1 MRFADLYLWFLLYSV
16 VGWVYESLLFTVYC
30 RRPVNRGFLTGPFLP
45 LYGSGG
51 VMVVALFYGR
61 IEHPAAIF
69 FLSLVLTTALEYL
82 TAVVMENLFQAKW
95 WDYSKFPLNY
105 KGRISVISSLVFAAM
120 ALLTLRYVHPHVE
133 RLTSL
138 IPPLHKHL
146 ILALAT
152 IALLVD
158 LTITIRH
165 VFILNGRL
173 REIQG
178 AINSFLAE
186 KRKQAGSLRQNILS
200 SFEES
205 EFYTERIRTLFR
217 LDRWQ
222 NARLFRAFPDLRSAR
237 YGEALS
243 KLKNRVLRR
252 KGAPGEDSPESAAAP
267 DDESARG
274 GGRL

>member
-173 REIQG
+173 REIHAPSTASSPRRESRRAACARTSCPPSRRASLHRTHQD
-178 AINSFLAE
+178 ALPPRQVAE
-186 KRKQAGSLRQNILS
+186 RAPVPRVPGPALR
-200 SFEES
+200 
-205 EFYTERIRTLFR
+205 
-217 LDRWQ
+217 
-222 NARLFRAFPDLRSAR
+222 P
-237 YGEALS
+237 
-243 KLKNRVLRR
+243 LRR
-252 KGAPGEDSPESAAAP
+252 GA
-267 DDESARG
+267 
-274 GGRL
+274 L